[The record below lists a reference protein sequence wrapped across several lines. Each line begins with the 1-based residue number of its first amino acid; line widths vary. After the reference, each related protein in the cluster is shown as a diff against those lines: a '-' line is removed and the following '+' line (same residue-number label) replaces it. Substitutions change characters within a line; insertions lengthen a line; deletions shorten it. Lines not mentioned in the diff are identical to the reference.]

1 MLAALGETMQQY
13 HVGVRNNVG
22 GALDVIDEV
31 SQRLDRKRLE
41 LMHVVCG
48 KL

>member
-1 MLAALGETMQQY
+1 MQQY
-13 HVGVRNNVG
+13 HVGVRNNDGG
-22 GALDVIDEV
+22 GASDVIDEV